1 MNATSASSARPPWA
15 ITCWADDHSIFTEVP
30 AVSGP
35 PLIQKYALTEGG
47 LSKALDFLRAFHRQS
62 QPTGGDYKITLQ
74 ANIKRSS
81 PAGSDAQREKAREIL
96 KRLKI
101 T

>member
-1 MNATSASSARPPWA
+1 MADFATSARPPWS
-15 ITCWADDHSIFTEVP
+15 IVCWADDHAIFTEVP
-30 AVSGP
+30 CISGP
-35 PLIQKYALTEGG
+35 PLIQRYALTEGG
-47 LSKALDFLRAFHRQS
+47 LSKALDFLRAFHRQH

-74 ANIKRSS
+74 ANIKRSA
-81 PAGSDAQREKAREIL
+81 PQGSDAQREKAREIL